1 MWLQVR
7 LNGGTNIA
15 AAVGKA
21 GALLKADEET
31 HSSDTRRVLVL
42 LTGETHWAGMRPTRL
57 GLAGTLRRLW
67 HFPKHAHLL
76 PSSQVSCLTRR
87 LCSCCNK
94 KAVYKAKHF
103 ASLQRLP
110 NACMH
115 HWEQHAP
122 CTFPLFAIP
131 GYWRSHR
138 TQAAHLSHSFP
149 CVLCCHCY
157 CFCCCCCLFSPP
169 RRAH

>member
-1 MWLQVR
+1 VWLQVR

-42 LTGETHWAGMRPTRL
+42 LTGETHCAGMRPTRL

-67 HFPKHAHLL
+67 HFPKHAPLL
-76 PSSQVSCLTRR
+76 PPSQVSCLTRR
-87 LCSCCNK
+87 LCSCCKK

-103 ASLQRLP
+103 ASLQRLQ
-110 NACMH
+110 NACMP

-131 GYWRSHR
+131 RYW
-138 TQAAHLSHSFP
+138 
-149 CVLCCHCY
+149 
-157 CFCCCCCLFSPP
+157 
-169 RRAH
+169 